1 MTSRSSLPHLAFD
14 TLRAAFTVT
23 RWTLGMMLLGAL
35 FSVVAATALL
45 DEASGWV
52 RSGMLGSAATLLL
65 VLALLVLPFVWS
77 WLGRAHGIRLA
88 CVQWLGPRAA
98 PAIALLLRGVVR
110 PGGPDAPAQAL
121 TPQAL
126 LSALRRPRSLSGPAR
141 WLAWLVRWQLD
152 LDRTEAHLE
161 AAVQQAQS
169 AGLPAEA
176 ALAEALAADLGERW
190 LQPDPSLLWA
200 LALGQ
205 ASVVLLLAWWW

>member
-1 MTSRSSLPHLAFD
+1 MTSRSSLPHLAID

-23 RWTLGMMLLGAL
+23 RWTLGMMLFGAL
-35 FSVVAATALL
+35 LSLVAATVLL

-52 RSGMLGSAATLLL
+52 RSGVLGTTATVFL
-65 VLALLVLPFVWS
+65 VLVLLVLPLVWS

-98 PAIALLLRGVVR
+98 PAIALLLRGVAR
-110 PGGPDAPAQAL
+110 RGGPDTAARPL
-121 TPQAL
+121 TPQAVL
-126 LSALRRPRSLSGPAR
+126 AALRRPRTLSGPAR

-161 AAVQQAQS
+161 AAAQQAQA
-169 AGLPAEA
+169 AGVPAEA

-190 LQPDPSLLWA
+190 LQPDPTMLWT
-200 LALGQ
+200 LALTQ
-205 ASVVLLLAWWW
+205 VSVVLMLAWWW